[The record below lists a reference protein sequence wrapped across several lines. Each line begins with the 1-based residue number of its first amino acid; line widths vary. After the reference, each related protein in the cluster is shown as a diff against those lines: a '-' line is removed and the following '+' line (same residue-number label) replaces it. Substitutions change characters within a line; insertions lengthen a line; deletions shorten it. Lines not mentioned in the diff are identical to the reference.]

1 MNDRGLE
8 TIEEQRDRLEGAF
21 VHGWVTPA
29 RGQVTFSEGQLAR
42 LDHVAQH
49 GGWTN
54 KDESEYLR
62 RLRAGGRRGDPL
74 PPAPAIREPYIN
86 GLGED
91 FEFQIAT
98 HAGQASVVVLFSH
111 QQWPGIRFGHR
122 FPPPRQADGYEA
134 IWLKEE
140 VETGA
145 LNRLMNS
152 DPSPDDAGV
161 IWTDWANR

>member
-1 MNDRGLE
+1 ME
-8 TIEEQRDRLEGAF
+8 TIEEQRDRLERAC

-29 RGQVTFSEGQLAR
+29 RGPVAFNEEQLAR
-42 LDHVAQH
+42 LDHVGQH

-62 RLRAGGRRGDPL
+62 RRRAGGRRGDPL
-74 PPAPAIREPYIN
+74 PAAPATREPCID

-91 FEFQIAT
+91 FEFQIST
-98 HAGQASVVVLFSH
+98 QADQAEVVVLFSH
-111 QQWPGIRFGHR
+111 ERWPGIRFGHR

-145 LNRLMNS
+145 LNRLMNGGPRS
-152 DPSPDDAGV
+152 DDAGV
-161 IWTDWANR
+161 IWTDWASR